1 MEELFMLYN
10 GLKDRDKEGLNKE
23 LLYREEKIKRI
34 TSKSKQLYDVKLN
47 IMELQKDVFK
57 HFSLIKNKDKDMNFV
72 LESIC
77 NIKEINDINLDKLIG
92 KSNIMKEEDKSG
104 FKKIFFSNK
113 KSADKLDAD
122 KRLIEADIERL
133 ENIEYRFIDKRK
145 SLIEL
150 YDNFNNTFNDII
162 NCYPNDY
169 DLFNKGQIKIA
180 MEFLNNIKALSNKI
194 DEEIH

>member
-1 MEELFMLYN
+1 MLYN

-77 NIKEINDINLDKLIG
+77 NIKEINDISLDKLIG
-92 KSNIMKEEDKSG
+92 KSNIIKEEDKSG
-104 FKKIFFSNK
+104 LKKIFFSNK
-113 KSADKLDAD
+113 KSVDKLDAD
-122 KRLIEADIERL
+122 KRLIKAEIERL

>member
-1 MEELFMLYN
+1 MLYN

-57 HFSLIKNKDKDMNFV
+57 HFSLIKNKDKDMDLV

-92 KSNIMKEEDKSG
+92 KSNIIKEEEHKSG
-104 FKKIFFSNK
+104 LKKIFFSNK
-113 KSADKLDAD
+113 KSVDKLDAD
-122 KRLIEADIERL
+122 KRLIKAEIERL